1 MDVGRR
7 GRGVGRVKKEWQ
19 RVQTC
24 KRWSES
30 DIWGVRQ
37 ALMVG
42 GGVTQRERGV
52 RDRGR
57 RYRERDR
64 GRRYREK
71 EAVRERKRK
80 Q

>member
-42 GGVTQRERGV
+42 GALQRERGV
-52 RDRGR
+52 RERQGEALE
-57 RYRERDR
+57 RET
-64 GRRYREK
+64 GGG
-71 EAVRERKRK
+71 VTERKRK